1 MDCLGS
7 HIRRPQSFSVEPYNG
22 GAKFRYGDTLFA
34 RITPCLENGK
44 TAYANTL
51 DEDEIAFGST
61 EYIVLRAKP
70 NISLPLF
77 VYYLA
82 ISKIIREPAIKSMVG
97 SSGRQR
103 VNQTALE
110 ELEIPEYSF
119 AEQRHIVNI
128 LGSLDD
134 KIENNELL
142 VEKLEELLVLK
153 FDKALVKYPTKTG
166 SLLEIANFVNG
177 LAMQKFR
184 PMGGETSIPVIKI
197 KELGQGFADDNSE
210 RATANIKPAF
220 IVNNGDV
227 IFAWSGTLM
236 VKLWVGGLGG
246 LNQHL
251 FKVTSSKYPKW
262 FYYLWSK
269 KHLQGFQS
277 IAQGMATTM
286 GHIKRSDL
294 EKARVQIFD
303 DIDFDSL
310 DKELEPLLERIIS
323 SRIENQNLVKL
334 KNAYLKKFFG

>member
-1 MDCLGS
+1 MKLSEFLEFNPQERLPKGTLAKKIPMDCLGS

-119 AEQRHIVNI
+119 AEQRHIVN
-128 LGSLDD
+128 
-134 KIENNELL
+134 
-142 VEKLEELLVLK
+142 
-153 FDKALVKYPTKTG
+153 TKC
-166 SLLEIANFVNG
+166 
-177 LAMQKFR
+177 
-184 PMGGETSIPVIKI
+184 
-197 KELGQGFADDNSE
+197 
-210 RATANIKPAF
+210 
-220 IVNNGDV
+220 
-227 IFAWSGTLM
+227 
-236 VKLWVGGLGG
+236 
-246 LNQHL
+246 
-251 FKVTSSKYPKW
+251 
-262 FYYLWSK
+262 
-269 KHLQGFQS
+269 
-277 IAQGMATTM
+277 
-286 GHIKRSDL
+286 
-294 EKARVQIFD
+294 
-303 DIDFDSL
+303 
-310 DKELEPLLERIIS
+310 
-323 SRIENQNLVKL
+323 
-334 KNAYLKKFFG
+334 